1 LTQEVGTLLMKVQ
14 LVVVQGKPEGMTI
27 PLALPQFKI
36 GRGVGCQ
43 LKPNDDQVSRE
54 HSMFE
59 VTSDSVFLQDLGS
72 RNGTEVNGKKLGP
85 HDPVRL
91 KNGDLVKIGAL
102 TFAVSIEGGPVQA
115 TTAPPSTTK
124 KAGSLDDLSHD
135 DIDSWLVSDA
145 SKEPPDRPSGVYGG
159 DTMSFESL
167 KLKDKPDSK
176 MISTSKAPAPP
187 PVSKPEPVAVSKPEP
202 VAVSKPEPV
211 AVPKPEPVA
220 VPKPEPVAVPE
231 EAEIEQFQEQ
241 EEDDGIE
248 DLSKTLAAEAEADMP
263 EDMMDESN
271 PFYSKK
277 KTEAAPV
284 AAKGPQRDSSDAAND
299 ILRKMM
305 DRRKA
310 AKS

>member
-1 LTQEVGTLLMKVQ
+1 MKVQ

-72 RNGTEVNGKKLGP
+72 RNGTEVNGKKLAP
-85 HDPVRL
+85 HDPIHL

-102 TFAVSIEGGPVQA
+102 TFAVSIEGGPVLA

-124 KAGSLDDLSHD
+124 KGSLDDLSNA

-159 DTMSFESL
+159 DTMAFESL
-167 KLKDKPDSK
+167 KMKDKPDSK
-176 MISTSKAPAPP
+176 MFSTSKAPAPA
-187 PVSKPEPVAVSKPEP
+187 PVSKPEPVAVPVPEP
-202 VAVSKPEPV
+202 EPE
-211 AVPKPEPVA
+211 
-220 VPKPEPVAVPE
+220 PE

-263 EDMMDESN
+263 EDMVDESN

-277 KTEAAPV
+277 KAEAAPV
-284 AAKGPQRDSSDAAND
+284 AAKGPQKDSSDVAND